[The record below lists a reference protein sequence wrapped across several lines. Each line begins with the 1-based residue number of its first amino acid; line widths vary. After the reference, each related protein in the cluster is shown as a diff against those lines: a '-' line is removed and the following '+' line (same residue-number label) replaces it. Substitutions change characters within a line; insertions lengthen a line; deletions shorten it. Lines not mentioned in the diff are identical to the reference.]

1 MTYPPAADP
10 LRPHH
15 HEPNP
20 TPPSL
25 DPTFILAQPDGR
37 EIVVSVDELQR
48 LPRTTVANCIIV
60 STGHGASG
68 PFVFTGAT
76 LLDLVRRTLPPGA
89 AWSQVEVIS
98 ADGFG
103 NRVLAAEL
111 LQPDPAGPILL
122 SYELDGQPLTRQEGL
137 VRLIVPGEK
146 DDALRQVKW
155 VGRIN
160 IRK

>member
-111 LQPDPAGPILL
+111 L
-122 SYELDGQPLTRQEGL
+122 
-137 VRLIVPGEK
+137 
-146 DDALRQVKW
+146 
-155 VGRIN
+155 
-160 IRK
+160 